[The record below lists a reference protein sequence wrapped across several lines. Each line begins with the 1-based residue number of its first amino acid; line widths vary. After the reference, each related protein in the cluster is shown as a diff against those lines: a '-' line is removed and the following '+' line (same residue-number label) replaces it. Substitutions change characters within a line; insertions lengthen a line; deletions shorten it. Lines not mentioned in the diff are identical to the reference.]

1 MKRTGWI
8 GLGSLALLACM
19 LPVLAGAANP
29 PDPAP
34 GSPLV
39 APEGPYVVKK
49 GDTLWGI
56 SRDLLQDPLLWPRLW
71 ETNSFITNPHRIY
84 PGDQLAVPGKDL
96 APAPPV
102 AEAPKPAPPAQT
114 VEAPKPPPPAA
125 PAPAPP
131 VAPMP
136 PPAPVA
142 AIPPPA
148 PVAAT
153 PAPEPPVPPASR
165 HAMVCSPGLVPEQK
179 VDSVGIG
186 TLVKSAEERL
196 MLSME
201 DRVVVGLDD
210 NHAVKKGD
218 QFLVAR
224 TGRRLINPRTGQS
237 AGRVLYAVGLLEVTE
252 VQARVVQARVSYS
265 CGPIGLGDR
274 VIPYAPLLFP
284 DDKTPQPARRSVSGV
299 IVDSLR
305 GEQLMGIQQIAFVDV
320 GADQGVALGD
330 VFALRRPNL
339 PAPMQTGV
347 FLPMPSDQLGDA
359 VVIRVVER
367 SVTVLLTSSAREV
380 RVGDQAILS
389 HQIAP

>member
-8 GLGSLALLACM
+8 GLGSLALLACL

-29 PDPAP
+29 SDPAP

-56 SRDLLQDPLLWPRLW
+56 SQDLLQDPLLWPRLW
-71 ETNSFITNPHRIY
+71 ETNNFITNPNLIY
-84 PGDQLAVPGKDL
+84 PGDQLTVPGKEL

-102 AEAPKPAPPAQT
+102 AEAPKPASPAQT
-114 VEAPKPPPPAA
+114 VEAPTLPPPV
-125 PAPAPP
+125 APAPP
-131 VAPMP
+131 VAATP

-142 AIPPPA
+142 AMPPPA

-153 PAPEPPVPPASR
+153 PAPEPPVPPASPF
-165 HAMVCSPGLVPEQK
+165 AMVCSPGLLPEQK

-186 TLVKSAEERL
+186 TLVMSTEGRV

-218 QFLVAR
+218 QLLVAR
-224 TGRRLINPRTGQS
+224 TGRRLIHPRTGQS
-237 AGRVLYAVGLLEVTE
+237 AGRVLYAVGLLDVTD
-252 VQARVVQARVSYS
+252 VQARVVQTRVSYS

-284 DDKTPQPARRSVSGV
+284 DDKTPQPARRSVTGFV
-299 IVDSLR
+299 VDSLR
-305 GEQLMGIQQIAFVDV
+305 GEQLLGLQQMAFVDV
-320 GADQGVALGD
+320 GADQGVAVGD
-330 VFALRRPNL
+330 VFLLQRPNL
-339 PAPMQTGV
+339 PAPTPTGV
-347 FLPMPSDQLGDA
+347 FLPMPSDRLGDA
-359 VVIRVVER
+359 VVIRVMER
-367 SVTVLLTSSAREV
+367 SATVLLTSSARAV
-380 RVGDQAILS
+380 QAGDQAILS
-389 HQIAP
+389 RQIAP

>member
-1 MKRTGWI
+1 MTRTGWI
-8 GLGSLALLACM
+8 GRGSLALLACL

-29 PDPAP
+29 LDPAP

-84 PGDQLAVPGKDL
+84 PGDQLVVPGKDL
-96 APAPPV
+96 TPAPPV

-114 VEAPKPPPPAA
+114 VEAPTPPPAAA
-125 PAPAPP
+125 PAPATAPP
-131 VAPMP
+131 VAAMP
-136 PPAPVA
+136 PPAPVEA
-142 AIPPPA
+142 QPG
-148 PVAAT
+148 
-153 PAPEPPVPPASR
+153 PEPPVPPASR

-179 VDSVGIG
+179 VVSVGIG
-186 TLVKSAEERL
+186 TLVKSAEERV

-218 QFLVAR
+218 QLLVAR
-224 TGRRLINPRTGQS
+224 TGRRLIHPRTGQS
-237 AGRVLYAVGLLEVTE
+237 AGRVLYAVGLLDVTD

-284 DDKTPQPARRSVSGV
+284 EEKTPQPARRSVSGV
-299 IVDSLR
+299 VVDSLR
-305 GEQLMGIQQIAFVDV
+305 GEQLMGLQQMAFVDV

-330 VFALRRPNL
+330 VFALQRPNL
-339 PAPMQTGV
+339 PAPTPTGV
-347 FLPMPSDQLGDA
+347 FLPMPSDRLGDA

-367 SVTVLLTSSAREV
+367 SVTVLLTRSAREV

-389 HQIAP
+389 YQIAP

>member
-8 GLGSLALLACM
+8 GLGSVALLACI
-19 LPVLAGAANP
+19 LPVVAGAANL

-56 SRDLLQDPLLWPRLW
+56 SQDLLQDPLLWPRLW
-71 ETNSFITNPHRIY
+71 ETNRFITNPNLIY
-84 PGDQLAVPGKDL
+84 PGDQLVVPGKEL
-96 APAPPV
+96 TPAPPV
-102 AEAPKPAPPAQT
+102 VEAPPPAPPART
-114 VEAPKPPPPAA
+114 VEAPTPPPPAA

-131 VAPMP
+131 VAAMP
-136 PPAPVA
+136 PPTPVA
-142 AIPPPA
+142 PP
-148 PVAAT
+148 

-186 TLVKSAEERL
+186 TLVKSAEERV

-210 NHAVKKGD
+210 NQTVKKGD
-218 QFLVAR
+218 QLLVAR
-224 TGRRLINPRTGQS
+224 TGRRLIHPRTGQS
-237 AGRVLYAVGLLEVTE
+237 AGRVLYAVGLLDVTD

-284 DDKTPQPARRSVSGV
+284 GDKTPQPARRSVSGIV
-299 IVDSLR
+299 VDSLR
-305 GEQLMGIQQIAFVDV
+305 GEQLMGLQQMAFVDV
-320 GADQGVALGD
+320 GADQGLALGD
-330 VFALRRPNL
+330 IFLLQRPNV
-339 PAPMQTGV
+339 PAPTPTGTM
-347 FLPMPSDQLGDA
+347 LPMPSDRLGDA

-367 SVTVLLTSSAREV
+367 SVTILLTSSAREV

>member
-8 GLGSLALLACM
+8 GLGSLALLACI

-34 GSPLV
+34 GSPLA

-71 ETNSFITNPHRIY
+71 ETNSFITNPNLIY
-84 PGDQLAVPGKDL
+84 PGDQLVLPGKDL
-96 APAPPV
+96 TPAPPV

-114 VEAPKPPPPAA
+114 VEAPQPPPPAT
-125 PAPAPP
+125 PPPPPP
-131 VAPMP
+131 VAAMP
-136 PPAPVA
+136 PPAPV
-142 AIPPPA
+142 
-148 PVAAT
+148 VAA
-153 PAPEPPVPPASR
+153 PAPEPSVPPASR
-165 HAMVCSPGLVPEQK
+165 YAMVCSPALVPEQK

-186 TLVKSAEERL
+186 TLVKSAEDRV
-196 MLSME
+196 MISME

-210 NHAVKKGD
+210 NHTVKKGD

-224 TGRRLINPRTGQS
+224 TGRRLIHPRTGES
-237 AGRVLYAVGLLEVTE
+237 AGRVLYAVGLLDVTD
-252 VQARVVQARVSYS
+252 VKARVVQARVSYS

-299 IVDSLR
+299 VVDSLR
-305 GEQLMGIQQIAFVDV
+305 GEQLLGMQQVAFVDA
-320 GADQGVALGD
+320 GADQGLALGD
-330 VFALRRPNL
+330 VFLLQRPNL
-339 PAPMQTGV
+339 PAPTPTGV
-347 FLPMPSDQLGDA
+347 FFPMPSDRLGDA

-367 SVTVLLTSSAREV
+367 SATVLLTSSARV
-380 RVGDQAILS
+380 VQAGDQAILS

>member
-8 GLGSLALLACM
+8 GLGSLALLACI
-19 LPVLAGAANP
+19 LPVLAGAASP

-34 GSPLV
+34 GSPLA

-71 ETNSFITNPHRIY
+71 ETNSFITNPNLIY
-84 PGDQLAVPGKDL
+84 PGDQLVVPGKGL
-96 APAPPV
+96 TPAPPV

-125 PAPAPP
+125 PPSPPP
-131 VAPMP
+131 VVAMP

-142 AIPPPA
+142 AA
-148 PVAAT
+148 

-186 TLVKSAEERL
+186 TLVKSAEERV

-210 NHAVKKGD
+210 NHAVRKGD
-218 QFLVAR
+218 QLLVAR
-224 TGRRLINPRTGQS
+224 TGRRLIHPRTGQS
-237 AGRVLYAVGLLEVTE
+237 AGRVLYAVGLLDVTD

-305 GEQLMGIQQIAFVDV
+305 GEQFMGMQQVAFVDA
-320 GADQGVALGD
+320 GADQGLALGD
-330 VFALRRPNL
+330 VFLLQRPNL
-339 PAPMQTGV
+339 PVPTPTGV
-347 FLPMPSDQLGDA
+347 FLPMPSDRLGGA

-367 SVTVLLTSSAREV
+367 SATVLLTSSARAV
-380 RVGDQAILS
+380 QAGDQAILS
-389 HQIAP
+389 HQISP

>member
-1 MKRTGWI
+1 MKRMGWI
-8 GLGSLALLACM
+8 GLGSLALLACI

-34 GSPLV
+34 GSPLA

-71 ETNSFITNPHRIY
+71 ETNSFITNPNLIY
-84 PGDQLAVPGKDL
+84 PGDQLVVPGKDL
-96 APAPPV
+96 TPVPPV

-114 VEAPKPPPPAA
+114 VEAPPPPPPAA
-125 PAPAPP
+125 PAPAPAPAPP
-131 VAPMP
+131 VAAMP
-136 PPAPVA
+136 PPAPV
-142 AIPPPA
+142 
-148 PVAAT
+148 VAT

-165 HAMVCSPGLVPEQK
+165 YAMVCSPGLVPEKK

-186 TLVKSAEERL
+186 TLVMSSEGRI

-218 QFLVAR
+218 QLLVAR
-224 TGRRLINPRTGQS
+224 AGRRLIHPRTGQS
-237 AGRVLYAVGLLEVTE
+237 AGRVLYAVGLLEVTD
-252 VQARVVQARVSYS
+252 VQARVVQTRVSYS

-284 DDKTPQPARRSVSGV
+284 DDKTPQPARRSVSGSV
-299 IVDSLR
+299 VDSLR
-305 GEQLMGIQQIAFVDV
+305 GEQLLGLQQMAFVDV
-320 GADQGVALGD
+320 GADQGVAVGD
-330 VFALRRPNL
+330 VFLLQRPNL
-339 PAPMQTGV
+339 PASTPTGV
-347 FLPMPSDQLGDA
+347 FLPMPSDRLGDA
-359 VVIRVVER
+359 VVIRVMEG
-367 SVTVLLTSSAREV
+367 SATVLLTSSARAV
-380 RVGDQAILS
+380 QAGDQAILS
-389 HQIAP
+389 RQIAP